1 MTNSGYSG
9 TPLAKKL
16 GIKEGT
22 RILGYNLPGDYLK
35 TLQPL
40 PSNVELM
47 DKLFK
52 TTFIHVFVRDAEEL
66 AVVLPTYKA
75 LLQKSGM
82 FWISWPKGT
91 KLKRD
96 YIREQGLQAGLVDV
110 KVASFNDQW
119 SGLKFVYRLKDR

>member
-22 RILGYNLPGDYLK
+22 RILGHNLPDDYLEII
-35 TLQPL
+35 QPL

-47 DKLFK
+47 DTPFE
-52 TTFIHVFVRDAEEL
+52 TTFIHIFVLDAEEL
-66 AVVLPTYKA
+66 AEILPTYKA

-82 FWISWPKGT
+82 LWISWPKGT
-91 KLKRD
+91 ELKRD

>member
-1 MTNSGYSG
+1 MTKSGYSG

-22 RILGYNLPGDYLK
+22 RILGHNLPADYLK
-35 TLQPL
+35 TLHPL
-40 PSNVELM
+40 PSDVEL
-47 DKLFK
+47 L
-52 TTFIHVFVRDAEEL
+52 TSLSESAFIHLFVRNAEEL
-66 AVVLPTYKA
+66 AKVLPTYKA

-91 KLKRD
+91 ELKRD

-110 KVASFNDQW
+110 KVASFIDQW